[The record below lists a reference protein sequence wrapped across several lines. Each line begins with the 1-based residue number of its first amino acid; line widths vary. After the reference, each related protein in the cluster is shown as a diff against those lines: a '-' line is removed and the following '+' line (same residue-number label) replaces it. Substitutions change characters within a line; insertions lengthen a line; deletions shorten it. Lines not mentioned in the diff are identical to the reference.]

1 MRILQP
7 LLAKYPLE
15 CIPFDEEIIMAH
27 AVIFEPVGNNETP
40 LKYTAGMILAV
51 PFDCE
56 LYNVEDTS
64 LIRIGKELKSYLF
77 LMIQTVNIPM
87 ILFSYSNT

>member
-1 MRILQP
+1 MQP

-56 LYNVEDTS
+56 VYNVEDTS
-64 LIRIGKELKSYLF
+64 LIRIGKS
-77 LMIQTVNIPM
+77 
-87 ILFSYSNT
+87 

>member
-1 MRILQP
+1 MQP

-64 LIRIGKELKSYLF
+64 LIRIGKELKSYPFF
-77 LMIQTVNIPM
+77 LIIQTVNIL